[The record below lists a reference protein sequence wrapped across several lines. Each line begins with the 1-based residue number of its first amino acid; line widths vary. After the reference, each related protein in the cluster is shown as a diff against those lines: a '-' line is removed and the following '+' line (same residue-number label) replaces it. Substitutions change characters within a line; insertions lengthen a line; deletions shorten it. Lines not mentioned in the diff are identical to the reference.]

1 MSNTKHTPGPW
12 EYASGDNASCE
23 INIGPT
29 TAWCD
34 RADKNT
40 GEYVISRE
48 EMQANATLIA
58 SAPTLYQQNSSLLE
72 ALKEIIKI
80 SDRKHDAWD
89 KAKELIQQIE
99 NQTS

>member
-1 MSNTKHTPGPW
+1 MSNTKHTPEELLGEGGAACEYNW
-12 EYASGDNASCE
+12 ELPVIPYDTALTAINQYAA
-23 INIGPT
+23 
-29 TAWCD
+29 
-34 RADKNT
+34 
-40 GEYVISRE
+40 
-48 EMQANATLIA
+48 
-58 SAPTLYQQNSSLLE
+58 QQNSSLLE